1 MNQDDVIK
9 AGRELPE
16 RYADRV
22 SPEVR
27 DGMQLMRDG
36 GEYGELV
43 GLLTAALAKSGV
55 PITAAERDELR
66 QLAEATGEG
75 GEYVDGLTVRD

>member
-1 MNQDDVIK
+1 MNQDDVFK
-9 AGRELPE
+9 VGRELPE

-36 GEYGELV
+36 GEYGGLV
-43 GLLTAALAKSGV
+43 GLLTATLAKSGV
-55 PITAAERDELR
+55 PITAGERDELR
-66 QLAEATGEG
+66 ELAEATAEG
-75 GEYVDGLTVRD
+75 SEYVDELTVRG